1 MTHCGALVVGHDVLS
16 VFSLSHDS
24 LEGGGVTDQIVKES
38 TSQMFSCNCF

>member
-24 LEGGGVTDQIVKES
+24 LEGGGFHGS
-38 TSQMFSCNCF
+38 NCQGINKPNVLQ